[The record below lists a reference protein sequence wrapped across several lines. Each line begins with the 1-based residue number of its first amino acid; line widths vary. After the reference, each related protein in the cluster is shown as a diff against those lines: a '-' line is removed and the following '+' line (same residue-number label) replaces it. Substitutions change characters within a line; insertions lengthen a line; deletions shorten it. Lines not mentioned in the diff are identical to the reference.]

1 MTLFRS
7 KNQEKENDSA
17 DFINKLDKVIQTIL
31 AVLENLNTLDR
42 MVIGANISTNNFYL
56 DEIFYRL
63 KIENIDENIKEIKE
77 FYPKVIIGYGS
88 KRLEEIKVKLE
99 NIKNRDEINDTAKVE
114 EMIFVSRLEIARYKE
129 ILKDLNLLI
138 ERIKSNNKLLEADKI
153 ALIDYWIS
161 FYKTEKLGF
170 KLDINSEISLMIK
183 ELKELEYGGYGDR
196 ELNRF
201 EEICLKEYVNYCKN
215 NNDIENIIQSIKT
228 NIFNPMLIRYRS
240 ELEILKKK
248 LALLNLTNEL
258 SNLEKKLKEE
268 EFIIDFNEKHGHKI
282 DLSSQLLSMKK
293 GLQELRYGGYGE
305 AAIDKFIN
313 YSQSLIVK
321 EKEKNKTDKEILALI
336 RLEFKRSVKWF
347 NKKLEKIE
355 KRLDRINDSELKKEL
370 LKDFKEEM
378 EKPINL
384 VEKIAKLTERLKDAN
399 LYSDQVIERFT
410 KQCKK
415 IERESIFYNDRETFV
430 DEVDELYENIV
441 TNKDKTAINHLK
453 SRVEI
458 FSKKLA
464 KLNEY
469 GYGESAINEFRE
481 LCFTIIKSSKTLK
494 EKYLLI
500 DQKYRMFEDNY
511 YANFKVFTIW
521 KDKNLIIK
529 QDNKEDIE
537 KQFHYMISLSPKELQ
552 NYYKEDSKN
561 KKQAMINHNNKVIV
575 NYLAKKEAL
584 AKNNSLII
592 DERMTS
598 FFNNNIPYSEEDIE
612 SAKEEIETKNELLN
626 EKLISFMEYIDSTIF
641 KQILN
646 IRLNELHNKN
656 N

>member
-63 KIENIDENIKEIKE
+63 KIENIDEFIKEIKE

-240 ELEILKKK
+240 ELQILKKK

-529 QDNKEDIE
+529 QDNKEEIE

>member
-99 NIKNRDEINDTAKVE
+99 NIKNRDEINDTAKIE

-183 ELKELEYGGYGDR
+183 ELKELEYGGYGDK

-201 EEICLKEYVNYCKN
+201 EEICLKEYLNYCKN

-458 FSKKLA
+458 YSKKLA

-529 QDNKEDIE
+529 QDNKEEIE

-592 DERMTS
+592 DERMMS

>member
-183 ELKELEYGGYGDR
+183 ELKELEYGGYGDK

-201 EEICLKEYVNYCKN
+201 EEICLKEYLNYCKN

-240 ELEILKKK
+240 ELQILKKK

-441 TNKDKTAINHLK
+441 TNKDKTVINHLK

-529 QDNKEDIE
+529 QDNKEEIE

>member
-63 KIENIDENIKEIKE
+63 KIENIDEFIKEIKE

-170 KLDINSEISLMIK
+170 KLDINNEISLMIK

-529 QDNKEDIE
+529 QDNKEEIE

>member
-42 MVIGANISTNNFYL
+42 MVIRANISTNNFYL

-63 KIENIDENIKEIKE
+63 KIENIDEFIKEIKE

-240 ELEILKKK
+240 ELQILKKK

-529 QDNKEDIE
+529 QDNKEEIE

>member
-42 MVIGANISTNNFYL
+42 MVIRANISTNNFYL

-63 KIENIDENIKEIKE
+63 KIENIDEFIKEIKE

-240 ELEILKKK
+240 ELQILKKK

-500 DQKYRMFEDNY
+500 DQKYRMFEENY

-592 DERMTS
+592 DERMMS

>member
-42 MVIGANISTNNFYL
+42 MVIRANISTNNFYL

-63 KIENIDENIKEIKE
+63 KIENIDEFIKEIKE

-240 ELEILKKK
+240 ELQILKKK

-500 DQKYRMFEDNY
+500 DQKYRMFEENY

>member
-63 KIENIDENIKEIKE
+63 KIENIDEFIKEIKE

-529 QDNKEDIE
+529 QDNKEEIE

>member
-500 DQKYRMFEDNY
+500 DQKYRMFEENY

-529 QDNKEDIE
+529 QDNKEEIE

>member
-183 ELKELEYGGYGDR
+183 ELKELEYGGYGDK

-500 DQKYRMFEDNY
+500 DQKYRMFEENY

-529 QDNKEDIE
+529 QDNKEEIE

>member
-1 MTLFRS
+1 
-7 KNQEKENDSA
+7 
-17 DFINKLDKVIQTIL
+17 
-31 AVLENLNTLDR
+31 
-42 MVIGANISTNNFYL
+42 
-56 DEIFYRL
+56 
-63 KIENIDENIKEIKE
+63 
-77 FYPKVIIGYGS
+77 
-88 KRLEEIKVKLE
+88 
-99 NIKNRDEINDTAKVE
+99 
-114 EMIFVSRLEIARYKE
+114 
-129 ILKDLNLLI
+129 
-138 ERIKSNNKLLEADKI
+138 
-153 ALIDYWIS
+153 
-161 FYKTEKLGF
+161 
-170 KLDINSEISLMIK
+170 
-183 ELKELEYGGYGDR
+183 
-196 ELNRF
+196 
-201 EEICLKEYVNYCKN
+201 
-215 NNDIENIIQSIKT
+215 
-228 NIFNPMLIRYRS
+228 
-240 ELEILKKK
+240 
-248 LALLNLTNEL
+248 
-258 SNLEKKLKEE
+258 
-268 EFIIDFNEKHGHKI
+268 
-282 DLSSQLLSMKK
+282 
-293 GLQELRYGGYGE
+293 
-305 AAIDKFIN
+305 
-313 YSQSLIVK
+313 
-321 EKEKNKTDKEILALI
+321 
-336 RLEFKRSVKWF
+336 
-347 NKKLEKIE
+347 
-355 KRLDRINDSELKKEL
+355 
-370 LKDFKEEM
+370 M

-384 VEKIAKLTERLKDAN
+384 VEKIAKLTKRLKDAN

-453 SRVEI
+453 SRVEM

-481 LCFTIIKSSKTLK
+481 LCFSIIKSSKTLK

-529 QDNKEDIE
+529 QDNKEEIE

-612 SAKEEIETKNELLN
+612 SAKEELETKNELLN

>member
-63 KIENIDENIKEIKE
+63 KIENIDEFIKEIKE

-183 ELKELEYGGYGDR
+183 ELKELEYGGYGDK

-201 EEICLKEYVNYCKN
+201 EEICLKEYLNYCKN

-240 ELEILKKK
+240 ELQILKKK

-529 QDNKEDIE
+529 QDNKEEIE

>member
-63 KIENIDENIKEIKE
+63 KIENIDEFIKEIKE

-129 ILKDLNLLI
+129 ILKEINLLI

-170 KLDINSEISLMIK
+170 KLDINNEISLMIK

-240 ELEILKKK
+240 ELQILKKK

-529 QDNKEDIE
+529 QDNKEEIE

>member
-7 KNQEKENDSA
+7 KKQKKENDSA

-183 ELKELEYGGYGDR
+183 ELKELEYGGYGDK

-201 EEICLKEYVNYCKN
+201 EEICLKEYLNYCKN

-500 DQKYRMFEDNY
+500 DQKYRMFEENY

-529 QDNKEDIE
+529 QDNKEEIE

>member
-183 ELKELEYGGYGDR
+183 ELKELEYGGYGDK

-201 EEICLKEYVNYCKN
+201 EEICLKEYLNYCKN

-500 DQKYRMFEDNY
+500 DQKYRMFEENY

-529 QDNKEDIE
+529 QDNKEEIE